1 MKINQLLKTIIH
13 STVLKTINFIF
24 RQLSDTPFLVY
35 KVHMRAVE
43 DSVDYVE
50 AKMQRAMH
58 FNFREDLWRYSFN
71 QRRNSGLVLEF
82 GVWRGYSTQFFAK
95 KLPGNERIYGFDS
108 FEGLQEDW
116 AGNDRPKGYFSLE
129 GRLPKVRAN
138 VTLVKG
144 FFNESVP
151 DFLKSHSDTPVSFIH
166 FDADTYEAAQTVFS
180 LLGERI
186 TKGTVIVFDEYLGYR
201 GWRIGEWKAWQE
213 FVKEH
218 SKEYEYL
225 AFSDKQVA
233 IRIL

>member
-43 DSVDYVE
+43 E
-50 AKMQRAMH
+50 
-58 FNFREDLWRYSFN
+58 
-71 QRRNSGLVLEF
+71 
-82 GVWRGYSTQFFAK
+82 
-95 KLPGNERIYGFDS
+95 
-108 FEGLQEDW
+108 
-116 AGNDRPKGYFSLE
+116 
-129 GRLPKVRAN
+129 
-138 VTLVKG
+138 
-144 FFNESVP
+144 
-151 DFLKSHSDTPVSFIH
+151 
-166 FDADTYEAAQTVFS
+166 AQTVFS